1 MNSSFREEAMPQRKT
16 FQIKPLRGILPICAA
31 CRKSRNEAGSWEQM
45 EIYIQQYSEVKFT
58 HGLCPECLKHLYPT
72 LP

>member
-1 MNSSFREEAMPQRKT
+1 MPQRKT
-16 FQIKPLRGILPICAA
+16 FQIKPLRGMLPICAA
-31 CRKSRNEAGSWEQM
+31 CRKSRNEAGSWEQI